1 MPSPS
6 THSPFNVAGPVV
18 SAVPASASLPHSGTF
33 ARIPQWI
40 RVIDPQDVRMAD
52 SSHTRGKRIL
62 VTGGAGEMAQ
72 YACRALAKA
81 DEVDAVI
88 VADRDEKKAR
98 DFITELGPKAEALA
112 LDISDAEALSQ
123 ALADVDIVL
132 NCAGP
137 FYRFGREVLSAAI
150 AAGTHYLD
158 ICDDWE
164 PTLEMLELS
173 DAARA
178 AGVTAVI
185 GMGASP
191 GTSNMLALLCMNQL
205 DEVDEMYTVWR
216 AGALPYPEKGK
227 EAEYEP
233 NAAMVHWIHNCTEP
247 IKVFRDGGL
256 VDAYALEEIEVAY
269 PGIGA
274 GPVWVCGH
282 PEPLTLPLVRPE
294 IKTSY
299 NTMNARRG
307 LMEGLQRVAKRVQ
320 AGELD
325 VIAAGKQLVIEPN
338 TGGPGAG
345 PSPILPNL
353 FAVAVGTKDGKK
365 TRVGAQP
372 LHIPNANMGEATGYP
387 LATATL
393 MMCRGEVDN
402 PGVHG
407 PEGAVNPERYFEF
420 LSGLLENRPEGVAY
434 ELLTEEI

>member
-1 MPSPS
+1 MTITSM
-6 THSPFNVAGPVV
+6 N
-18 SAVPASASLPHSGTF
+18 
-33 ARIPQWI
+33 
-40 RVIDPQDVRMAD
+40 
-52 SSHTRGKRIL
+52 RGKRIL

-81 DEVDAVI
+81 DEVDLVL
-88 VADRDEKKAR
+88 VADRDEKRAR
-98 DFITELGPKAEALA
+98 DFVTELGPKAEALT
-112 LDISDAEALSQ
+112 LDISDAEALSK
-123 ALADVDIVL
+123 ALIDVDIVL

-150 AAGTHYLD
+150 AAGTNYLD

-191 GTSNMLALLCMNQL
+191 GTSNMLAQLCMKQL
-205 DEVDEMYTVWR
+205 DDVDKMYTVWR

-227 EAEYEP
+227 EHEYEP
-233 NAAMVHWIHNCTEP
+233 NAAMIHWIHNCTEP
-247 IKVFRDGGL
+247 IKVWRDGGL
-256 VDAYALEEIEVAY
+256 VDAYALEEIEVTY
-269 PGIGA
+269 PGIGT

-282 PEPLTLPLVRPE
+282 PEPLTLPRVRPE
-294 IKTSY
+294 IKQSY

-325 VIAAGKQLVIEPN
+325 VIAAGKQLIVEPN
-338 TGGPGAG
+338 TGGAAAG
-345 PSPILPNL
+345 SSPILPNL
-353 FAVAVGTKDGKK
+353 FAVAEGTKDGKA

-393 MMCRGEVDN
+393 MMCRGEVDS

-407 PEGAVNPERYFEF
+407 PEGAVDPERYFEL
-420 LSGLLENRPEGVAY
+420 LSGLLQNRPEGLAY
-434 ELLTEEI
+434 ELLSEEI

>member
-1 MPSPS
+1 
-6 THSPFNVAGPVV
+6 
-18 SAVPASASLPHSGTF
+18 
-33 ARIPQWI
+33 
-40 RVIDPQDVRMAD
+40 
-52 SSHTRGKRIL
+52 
-62 VTGGAGEMAQ
+62 MAQ
-72 YACRALAKA
+72 YACRTLAKA
-81 DEVDAVI
+81 DEVNLVL

-98 DFITELGPKAEALA
+98 DFVTELGPTAEASA
-112 LDISDAEALSQ
+112 LDISDAEALSK
-123 ALADVDIVL
+123 ALTDVDLVL

-137 FYRFGREVLSAAI
+137 FYRFGREVLTAAI
-150 AAGTHYLD
+150 AAGTNYLD

-173 DAARA
+173 DAARV

-205 DEVDEMYTVWR
+205 DEVEKMYTVWR

-233 NAAMVHWIHNCTEP
+233 NAAMIHWIHNCTEP
-247 IKVFRDGGL
+247 IKVWRDGGL
-256 VDAYALEEIEVAY
+256 VDAYALEEIEVSY
-269 PGIGA
+269 PGRGT

-282 PEPLTLPLVRPE
+282 PEPITLPRVRPD
-294 IKTSY
+294 IKHSY

-307 LMEGLQRVAKRVQ
+307 LMEGLQRVAERVRS
-320 AGELD
+320 GELD
-325 VIAAGKQLVIEPN
+325 VIAAGKQLVVEPN
-338 TGGPGAG
+338 TGGAAAG
-345 PSPILPNL
+345 PSPVLPNL
-353 FAVAVGTKDGKK
+353 FAVAEGTRAGKA

-387 LATATL
+387 LAVAAL
-393 MMCRGEVDN
+393 MMCRGEVEN

-407 PEGAVNPERYFEF
+407 PEGAVDPERYFDL
-420 LSGLLENRPEGVAY
+420 LSGLLENPPVGLPY